1 MSAEE
6 ENRLREK
13 LELAG
18 LNEKQVSLILRDIRY
33 MVQTIVFRNK
43 ETTND

>member
-13 LELAG
+13 LELTG